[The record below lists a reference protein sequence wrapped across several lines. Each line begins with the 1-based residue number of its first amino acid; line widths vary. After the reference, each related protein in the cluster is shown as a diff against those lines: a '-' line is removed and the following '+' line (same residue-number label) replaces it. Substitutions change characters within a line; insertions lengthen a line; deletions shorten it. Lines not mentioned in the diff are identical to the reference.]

1 MRALINRLRS
11 DEALMLAYQRG
22 DGDAFECLYLRHKD
36 GLYAFLYH
44 SYPRLAVVEE
54 LAQEA
59 WLGVVNSAATYRPRA
74 QFRTWLYQIARNR
87 LADFRRRRDNNHAS
101 LEEVPEPL
109 ADAGGDK
116 RLALQRQLMSA
127 IAELPAAQRE
137 ALLLQEQGFSLREIA
152 AVTGEGEETI
162 KSRLRYARGQ
172 LRQLLGDRI

>member
-22 DGDAFECLYLRHKD
+22 DVAAFECLYLRHKD

-59 WLGVVNSAATYRPRA
+59 WLGVVNSAATYRPQAR
-74 QFRTWLYQIARNR
+74 FRTWLYQIARNR
-87 LADFRRRRDNNHAS
+87 LADFWRRRDNRHTS
-101 LEEVPEPL
+101 LEEVAEPL
-109 ADAGGDK
+109 ADTGADK
-116 RLALQRQLMSA
+116 RLALQRELMSA
-127 IAELPAAQRE
+127 IAKLPAAQRE

-152 AVTGEGEETI
+152 AITAEGEETI